1 MNTEKKSSSTVA
13 VAFSFQS
20 SRSFSLFFFLLEFVF
35 PSRRFFLF
43 GFFVLLSTADSLKA
57 IFYAKCKKRDY
68 CKCWSEKNRRTV
80 MKQSCSFNLL
90 LITAACPL
98 SHSPATV
105 RRRRGKM
112 VNIFFYSRFFFENL
126 HFHFGHF
133 GWIVEMEKEIWYKS
147 RRNKLHLRVEFSR
160 FLGIFFFLAQR
171 IHRRSWFNI

>member
-1 MNTEKKSSSTVA
+1 MNTEKKIIIDG
-13 VAFSFQS
+13 
-20 SRSFSLFFFLLEFVF
+20 RRRLFLSKLSFFLSFFLSEFVF

-98 SHSPATV
+98 SHPPATV

-112 VNIFFYSRFFFENL
+112 VNIFFRSRFFFRK
-126 HFHFGHF
+126 FA
-133 GWIVEMEKEIWYKS
+133 
-147 RRNKLHLRVEFSR
+147 FSFR
-160 FLGIFFFLAQR
+160 AFR
-171 IHRRSWFNI
+171 MNR